1 MNKTL
6 FLILFI
12 HLSGCGMVKEFQP
25 NWDNLR
31 DSSSVARDSSPEY
44 QLVETVVANKAA
56 TLYRATLGLHR
67 YEALYLG
74 ATNGCDHVSVTNIE
88 FNRHKN
94 YKKCGQTITEA
105 SEPAPSLPKNHP
117 QVQFAITQNIQ
128 HAYLNRTSRQLW
140 EGYLIDS
147 VQVGPPRA
155 NGCTQI
161 FTKITYNQMLVK
173 TSLDTVCQ

>member
-1 MNKTL
+1 MNKAL
-6 FLILFI
+6 FLFLFV
-12 HLSGCGMVKEFQP
+12 HLSGCSMVEGFQP
-25 NWDNLR
+25 KWDKFL
-31 DSSSVARDSSPEY
+31 DSPSTARYSSPVH
-44 QLVETVVANKAA
+44 QLVETVIANKAA
-56 TLYRATLGLHR
+56 TPYRATLGLHR

-105 SEPAPSLPKNHP
+105 SEPAPSLPRNYP

-155 NGCTQI
+155 NGCAQI
-161 FTKITYNQMLVK
+161 FTKITHNQMLVK